1 MRANKRGF
9 TITELVIVIVVIAI
23 LAAVLIPT
31 FASLIKKA
39 NISADTQLAK
49 NLNTALVMDEAVNG
63 KPDEFGEALDAMRE
77 AGYLLAN
84 MNPTADGCYLAW
96 EKETNQV
103 LLVELAD
110 NSYKV
115 LYSAKEGY
123 GDPDDSWYFAVKDQA
138 AADAIKAVLAN
149 VKTEMT
155 IMDTTVLNEELASV
169 SGEKTIYIDASLAV
183 DEAGPI
189 VLDNANAKIT
199 MDLGNSKISGHNNK
213 TLSIENVPFQLS
225 SGELTLKGGI
235 IEATGDMLDSDGEVM
250 NNVIH
255 ASAGVLNVEGS
266 EINAPDS
273 TIAIALT
280 GGVEATFK
288 DTKIVANDNVVQPTG
303 SKVLLDNCDIECG
316 WLAIFSSSS
325 GGTAAEVTIKGGT
338 YHATISNLLGVHG
351 GVITVEDGTF
361 NCDTASKTLKFYN
374 ITGGKIVLKGG
385 TFNGVAFANLD
396 EAAIRAMC
404 NLSDC
409 SKGITVEQVNGAWEI
424 TVK

>member
-1 MRANKRGF
+1 MKKQSTRRGF

-266 EINAPDS
+266 EINAPF
-273 TIAIALT
+273 L
-280 GGVEATFK
+280 
-288 DTKIVANDNVVQPTG
+288 
-303 SKVLLDNCDIECG
+303 
-316 WLAIFSSSS
+316 
-325 GGTAAEVTIKGGT
+325 
-338 YHATISNLLGVHG
+338 
-351 GVITVEDGTF
+351 
-361 NCDTASKTLKFYN
+361 
-374 ITGGKIVLKGG
+374 
-385 TFNGVAFANLD
+385 
-396 EAAIRAMC
+396 
-404 NLSDC
+404 
-409 SKGITVEQVNGAWEI
+409 
-424 TVK
+424 